1 MADKL
6 LNKLHPKVCVVST
19 TSLTIHFFLK
29 PHLRG
34 IAEFSDIVLALNP
47 SNDPY
52 TPELQLPVRIAPI
65 SIKRE
70 ISVLADFLA
79 LWQLYMLFRHEK
91 PDLVWSVTPKGGLLG
106 MFASF
111 LARVQCRVFI
121 FQGEVWASKKGLLR
135 WILKSAD
142 KLTAFFATDLF
153 AVSLLERDFL
163 EQEGVV
169 SAKCVK
175 VLGRGSISG
184 VDINRYRPDSKTRT
198 AIRSKLGIPPDDV
211 VALFVGRLTNDK
223 GIRELANA
231 FRELSLLKSNV
242 WLIVVG
248 PDEQGVTPDLKVIL
262 GEAVVK
268 CHFIGFCQTPESYMA
283 AADFLCLPS
292 YREGFSMSVIEAA
305 AAGIPTIG
313 SNIPGI
319 ADTIKN
325 GKTGLLVDAQ
335 DVKSLQNAMLCL
347 TDDFLLREQ
356 LGFAARQNVI
366 EHFDTLDVVGRYVE
380 YFRSLLK

>member
-1 MADKL
+1 
-6 LNKLHPKVCVVST
+6 
-19 TSLTIHFFLK
+19 
-29 PHLRG
+29 
-34 IAEFSDIVLALNP
+34 VLALNP

-79 LWQLYMLFRHEK
+79 LWQLYILFRHEK

-106 MFASF
+106 MFAAF
-111 LARVQCRVFI
+111 LARVKNRVFI

-142 KLTAFFATDLF
+142 RVTAFFATDLF

-198 AIRSKLGIPPDDV
+198 AIRSKLGIPPDGV

-242 WLIVVG
+242 WLIIVG
-248 PDEQGVTPDLKVIL
+248 PDEQGLTPYLKSTLGDAVT
-262 GEAVVK
+262 K
-268 CHFIGFCQTPESYMA
+268 CHFVGFSRTPESYMA
-283 AADFLCLPS
+283 IADFLCLPS
-292 YREGFSMSVIEAA
+292 YREGFSMAVIEAA
-305 AAGIPTIG
+305 AVGIPTIG

-319 ADTIKN
+319 ADTIEN
-325 GKTGLLVDAQ
+325 GKTGLLVEVR
-335 DVKSLQNAMLCL
+335 DVNSLQNAMLHLASDPSLCQ
-347 TDDFLLREQ
+347 Q
-356 LGFAARQNVI
+356 LGLAARQNVQKNF
-366 EHFDTLDVVGRYVE
+366 ESSEVVNRYVE
-380 YFRSLLK
+380 QFRSLLYPA